1 MVAQSLRGQKITY
14 TQKVAQTVFYLR
26 LANKWS
32 NPSMDCNP
40 FLTKT
45 TTERVKFTL

>member
-1 MVAQSLRGQKITY
+1 MAAQSLSGQKITY
-14 TQKVAQTVFYLR
+14 TQKLAQTVFYLT

-32 NPSMDCNP
+32 NPSMDRNP

-45 TTERVKFTL
+45 TGRVKFTL